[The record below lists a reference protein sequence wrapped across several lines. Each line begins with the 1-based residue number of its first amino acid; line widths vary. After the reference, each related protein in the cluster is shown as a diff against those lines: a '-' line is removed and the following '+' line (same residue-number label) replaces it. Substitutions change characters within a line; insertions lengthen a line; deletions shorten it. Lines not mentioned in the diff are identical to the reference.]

1 MTGAVGGETTGVV
14 GTGTDGFF
22 LVLVGLSA

>member
-14 GTGTDGFF
+14 GTGTDGF